1 MQLLINNDFRIASDS
16 KQFILQKR
24 SIQGA
29 ESKNPGTEVWANVG
43 YYQTLAGLAK
53 DAVHYGLRT
62 SELEDVQEMA
72 DYIDQFL
79 LGFTGK
85 VFTLGGKDYQLV
97 PITQ

>member
-24 SIQGA
+24 SVQGEDA
-29 ESKNPGTEVWANVG
+29 KNPGTEIWNNVG
-43 YYQTLAGLAK
+43 YYQTLTGLAK
-53 DAVHYGLRT
+53 DAVYHGLKT
-62 SELEDVQEMA
+62 TQLEDVQEIA

-85 VFTLGGKDYQLV
+85 VFTLGGRDYQLV
-97 PITQ
+97 PINE